1 MASSSQAPA
10 HEQAPPQQSLDI
22 PQAAGFER
30 RFVVA
35 RNPDPDS
42 SLPYLL
48 RVPVGRGLVL
58 KAAESWPVS
67 SRVYCHPLD
76 EPSPEVALE
85 VLEEVGV
92 RMCAWRGRA
101 LDLVLDRARHNR
113 SQFVFTTAHGRPAIF
128 WQTPLVARRRR
139 SRYRV
144 PQAPSVGGR
153 ELAIEVDTREQ
164 RPYDFGGR
172 ALELRP
178 VALFAGDY
186 AVRGRDGVLAAV
198 ERKTADDFVTSATSG
213 ALGFAMAD
221 LSALPAAA
229 VVVEEHYSGLIAHP
243 RVRPGFMAD
252 LLARLQLRA
261 PNVPI
266 VYTENRRLAE
276 DWTYRFL
283 ATAWREFGG
292 SPVV

>member
-1 MASSSQAPA
+1 MASSQ
-10 HEQAPPQQSLDI
+10 
-22 PQAAGFER
+22 QAALELAPERGFER

-35 RNPDPDS
+35 RNPDLES

-48 RVPVGRGLVL
+48 RLPVGGGLTL
-58 KAAESWPVS
+58 KAAEPWPVS
-67 SRVYCHPLD
+67 SRVYCHPVDGLAVDAALD
-76 EPSPEVALE
+76 
-85 VLEEVGV
+85 VLEDVGV

-113 SQFVFTTAHGRPAIF
+113 SQFVFTTARGRPAIF

-144 PQAPSVGGR
+144 PQAPSLGGR
-153 ELAIEVDTREQ
+153 ELAIEVDTGER

-186 AVRGRDGVLAAV
+186 AVRGPDGVLAAV

-221 LSALPAAA
+221 LSALPAAG
-229 VVVEEHYSGLIAHP
+229 VVVEEHYSGLVAHA

-252 LLARLQLRA
+252 LIARLQLRA
-261 PNVPI
+261 PNVPL
-266 VYTENRRLAE
+266 VYAENRRLAE

-283 ATAWREFGG
+283 ATAWRELGG
-292 SPVV
+292 APPVLCSR

>member
-1 MASSSQAPA
+1 MP
-10 HEQAPPQQSLDI
+10 
-22 PQAAGFER
+22 
-30 RFVVA
+30 
-35 RNPDPDS
+35 
-42 SLPYLL
+42 
-48 RVPVGRGLVL
+48 
-58 KAAESWPVS
+58 
-67 SRVYCHPLD
+67 
-76 EPSPEVALE
+76 LE

-92 RMCAWRGRA
+92 RMCAWRGSA

-113 SQFVFTTAHGRPAIF
+113 SQFVFTTARGRPAIF
-128 WQTPLVARRRR
+128 WQTPLGARRRR
-139 SRYRV
+139 TGFR
-144 PQAPSVGGR
+144 APRAAVAGVSGM
-153 ELAIEVDTREQ
+153 AIDVDTRER

-172 ALELRP
+172 ALDLRR

-186 AVRGRDGVLAAV
+186 AVRGPAGVVAAV

-252 LLARLQLRA
+252 LIARLQVRA
-261 PNVPI
+261 PHVPI
-266 VYTENRRLAE
+266 VFAEGRALAE

-283 ATAWREFGG
+283 ATAWRELGG
-292 SPVV
+292 S

>member
-1 MASSSQAPA
+1 MGMATP
-10 HEQAPPQQSLDI
+10 APPQQALELE
-22 PQAAGFER
+22 PTEGFER

-35 RNPDPDS
+35 RNPDAES
-42 SLPYLL
+42 SLPYVLQ
-48 RVPVGRGLVL
+48 VPVGRGLRL
-58 KAAESWPVS
+58 KAAEPWPLS
-67 SRVYCHPLD
+67 SRVYCHPVDAGAD
-76 EPSPEVALE
+76 ERVLE
-85 VLEEVGV
+85 VLEDVGV

-101 LDLVLDRARHNR
+101 VDLVLDRARHNR
-113 SQFVFTTAHGRPAIF
+113 SQFVFTTARGRPAIF

-139 SRYRV
+139 PRV
-144 PQAPSVGGR
+144 GAPRVALPGAL

-172 ALELRP
+172 AMELRP

-186 AVRGRDGVLAAV
+186 AVRGPGGVVAAV

-213 ALGFAMAD
+213 ALAFAMAD

-252 LLARLQLRA
+252 LIARLQVRA
-261 PNVPI
+261 PAVPI
-266 VYTENRRLAE
+266 VYAENRRLAE

-283 ATAWREFGG
+283 ATAWRELT
-292 SPVV
+292 

>member
-1 MASSSQAPA
+1 
-10 HEQAPPQQSLDI
+10 
-22 PQAAGFER
+22 
-30 RFVVA
+30 
-35 RNPDPDS
+35 
-42 SLPYLL
+42 
-48 RVPVGRGLVL
+48 L
-58 KAAESWPVS
+58 KAAEPWPVS

-76 EPSPEVALE
+76 ELPEKLH

-92 RMCAWRGRA
+92 RMCAWRGQA
-101 LDLVLDRARHNR
+101 LDLVLERARHNR
-113 SQFVFTTAHGRPAIF
+113 SQFVFTTARGRPAIF

-139 SRYRV
+139 AR
-144 PQAPSVGGR
+144 APMASPAAGGR
-153 ELAIEVDTREQ
+153 ELRIEFDTREQ

-178 VALFAGDY
+178 AALFAGDY
-186 AVRGRDGVLAAV
+186 AVRGPDGIVAAV

-213 ALGFAMAD
+213 ALAFAMAD

-229 VVVEEHYSGLIAHP
+229 VVVEEHYSGLVAHP

-252 LLARLQLRA
+252 LIARLQVRA

-266 VYTENRRLAE
+266 VYAENRRLAE

-283 ATAWREFGG
+283 ATAWRELAGA
-292 SPVV
+292 PP